1 MCLRGSPV
9 SVQRRHL
16 LLPQLVIISICSS
29 KKHQTRQVG
38 QFYHSR
44 WHGEITMSYGIE
56 GYQVTWS
63 DNPGRKPSRGPLMG
77 GRCESFSPLN
87 SLRRMAPVVILSSLL
102 VCLVLYYTFPM
113 GDAAVYAAS
122 ETTGLDSVTT
132 EAYRKRLRIR
142 GTQRRLPQALIIG
155 VRKCGTRALIEMLN
169 LHPHVQKNGIEMHF
183 FDDDERYA
191 NGLEWYRKRMPYSF
205 DNQVTIEKTPSYFI
219 SREAPARIRAMNET
233 IKLLLIV
240 REPAMRVLSD
250 YAQIMEA
257 KMRKGKQVAPF
268 HKKVLTPDGEINDGF
283 KAIQISQ
290 YAVHVLRW
298 LREFPREQI
307 HIIDGDNLVSDPF
320 TEIDKVQ
327 QFLRLPLHI
336 KPDNFYFNETKGFYC
351 MRNETFQKCLTDA
364 KGRPHPYVDPAVM
377 SRLRRLRNKRLVT
390 PVSRVTTFPAHSS
403 LLWPIS

>member
-1 MCLRGSPV
+1 
-9 SVQRRHL
+9 
-16 LLPQLVIISICSS
+16 
-29 KKHQTRQVG
+29 
-38 QFYHSR
+38 
-44 WHGEITMSYGIE
+44 MSCGNE
-56 GYQVTWS
+56 GCHVTWS
-63 DNPGRKPSRGPLMG
+63 DNLGRKPAWGPLMG
-77 GRCESFSPLN
+77 PRCESSSPLN
-87 SLRRMAPVVILSSLL
+87 SLRRMAPVIVLTSLL

-113 GDAAVYAAS
+113 GAAAVY
-122 ETTGLDSVTT
+122 

-169 LHPHVQKNGIEMHF
+169 LHPHIQKNGLEMHF

-351 MRNETFQKCLTDA
+351 MR
-364 KGRPHPYVDPAVM
+364 
-377 SRLRRLRNKRLVT
+377 
-390 PVSRVTTFPAHSS
+390 
-403 LLWPIS
+403 